1 MPPFTYNSLRS
12 VRVGIPT
19 YTTFVSV
26 YIFIRRHASH
36 VERFVFQ
43 ARKGVA
49 YRESYSHD
57 LEPFPPFIHAPFGIV
72 QIVWQLRPVPSL
84 FTEGKGSGTCSG
96 RNVCGD
102 AFESRPMA
110 RVVNPTMLRRVKPTM
125 AAYTA
130 IRWETASALIL
141 V

>member
-1 MPPFTYNSLRS
+1 MQALLDLLSNVRQHTCFGNQIVHQEVDRTQRAPQSGYCT
-12 VRVGIPT
+12 RVGIPT

-57 LEPFPPFIHAPFGIV
+57 LERIPPLHSRAIWNSADRLAVTSSAVTIH
-72 QIVWQLRPVPSL
+72 
-84 FTEGKGSGTCSG
+84 
-96 RNVCGD
+96 
-102 AFESRPMA
+102 
-110 RVVNPTMLRRVKPTM
+110 
-125 AAYTA
+125 
-130 IRWETASALIL
+130 
-141 V
+141 